1 MPQLGLHEAGLA
13 APLLA
18 GQQGDEEVLQLS
30 KPGKIMMTENTIVM
44 IMMMNWMLIMLI
56 SMLIMIMIM
65 IMIMMMLILML
76 MIMTLMMM

>member
-1 MPQLGLHEAGLA
+1 MPQLGLHKAGLA

-18 GQQGDEEVLQLS
+18 GQQVLQLS

-65 IMIMMMLILML
+65 TMIMMMLIMML